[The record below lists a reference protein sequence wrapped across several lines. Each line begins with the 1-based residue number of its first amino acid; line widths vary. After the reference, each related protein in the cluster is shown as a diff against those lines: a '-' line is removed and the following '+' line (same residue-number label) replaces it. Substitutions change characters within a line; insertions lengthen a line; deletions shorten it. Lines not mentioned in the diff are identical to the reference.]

1 MIMFLEEN
9 PHGPKK
15 VFQYTAVIQYNDQG
29 DALAI
34 QESTTRKGK
43 FKSSIPKSHSE
54 SLRLKEN
61 KKMGCYSPY
70 KAVPGFV
77 KSS

>member
-1 MIMFLEEN
+1 MFLEEN

-15 VFQYTAVIQYNDQG
+15 VFQYTAVFQYNDQG

-61 KKMGCYSPY
+61 KTSSQAPRCASC
-70 KAVPGFV
+70 KAD
-77 KSS
+77 KL